1 MPVWTPRGAVLR
13 LDGRRDRAGAE
24 PRCPRATSVR
34 QPYAVA
40 AMLSRVNPSAPS
52 RTDSTTTTSLPIALW
67 RARAAGGLRAL
78 AHLAAA
84 FVVAHAAAGTAHGQ
98 QAVTFGNGAAM
109 VTLPGS
115 FAVAVHPDG
124 TLVASFGRRA
134 DHRLGLRVT
143 EVNGGPGETRAGENF
158 VRNVA
163 ARKGLRVFQDQDKL
177 VYMDPAPD
185 TRVGDTVFR
194 TVHWQIGFGNL
205 VVGMTLTAP
214 AEATPE
220 LTAFFGKPFND
231 IVRSLRRKDA

>member
-1 MPVWTPRGAVLR
+1 MTAKSMPV
-13 LDGRRDRAGAE
+13 AE
-24 PRCPRATSVR
+24 
-34 QPYAVA
+34 
-40 AMLSRVNPSAPS
+40 
-52 RTDSTTTTSLPIALW
+52 W
-67 RARAAGGLRAL
+67 RARTAGWLRAL
-78 AHLAAA
+78 ARLAAA
-84 FVVAHAAAGTAHGQ
+84 FVLALAAAGIAHGQ
-98 QAVTFGNGAAM
+98 QTVTFGNGTVV
-109 VTLPGS
+109 VTLPAN
-115 FAVAVHPDG
+115 FTVAVNPDG

-194 TVHWQIGFGNL
+194 TVHWQIGFGNM

-231 IVRSLRRKDA
+231 IVRSLRRKDS